1 MKVVIVGH
9 GPELRNAG
17 KGKEIDGF
25 DVVVRFGDSFYFQ
38 DEENYGRKADYV
50 LCCDQRIADLHI
62 LAERGI
68 KLNPIQ
74 TWVYGRP
81 GFREPKFIMER
92 IKQYNPYV
100 CTETDR
106 WGVRFKELGAT
117 GYSSVRCAD
126 PHFSSGL
133 AAIIMV
139 AEKLKPRT
147 IHLPG
152 FEAVLN
158 GDGENYDSGVNR
170 GAVLKAE
177 HDFYTE
183 KIMLEEI
190 KAHYGFEVD
199 PWI

>member
-38 DEENYGRKADYV
+38 DEENYGHKADYV
-50 LCCDQRIADLHI
+50 LCCDQRIADMHI

-68 KLNPIQ
+68 KMSPIQ

-81 GFREPKFIMER
+81 GFRDAKFIMER

-100 CTETDR
+100 CIETDP
-106 WGVRFKELGAT
+106 WELRFKELGAT
-117 GYSSVRCAD
+117 GYSSARCAD

-139 AEKLKPRT
+139 AEKLKPEV

-158 GDGENYDSGVNR
+158 GDSENYDSGVNR

-177 HDFYTE
+177 HDFRVE
-183 KIMLEEI
+183 NIMLEEI
-190 KAHYGFEVD
+190 KAHYGFKVE